1 MNHLAFL
8 LFSTLVAQGGE
19 PAPSVGWF
27 EVSVPPVSVARPA
40 LDSAREEFSKL
51 PLKMVG
57 RDELNQVLK
66 AQDRKQG
73 ILAEAGKLLKDG
85 RELHMGLKLWE
96 AAELYRQAVE
106 KLEEGFVRYYD
117 PDRLAEPVLQLGVA
131 LLQANQKDKA
141 RKAFMRAAAL
151 APGLQLSEGYY
162 SPSVRKA
169 FEKAKEELGE
179 LQPGIPP
186 PRELARICA
195 AADLSGMIVASLE
208 RLGDRPLLRVALFD
222 AEQNRFVALE
232 TAVLEEKSAT
242 KSGEEV
248 AARLKAKLA
257 AIIGLPAEAEP
268 SPPPDAGV
276 LEEPQ
281 EEEPAPAAPQEV
293 PQTEEPPAPDAGIAE
308 EPPFEEPAQT
318 SPDAGIPLDFETPPP
333 VTPWY
338 IKHWWIWAASAA
350 VIATAVA
357 LPLTVFREDVVDV
370 RVIY

>member
-8 LFSTLVAQGGE
+8 LFSMLAAQGAE

-27 EVSVPPVSVARPA
+27 EVSVPSVSVARPA
-40 LDSAREEFSKL
+40 LDTAQKEFSKL
-51 PLKMVG
+51 PLKLVG

-96 AAELYRQAVE
+96 AAELYRQAIE

-186 PRELARICA
+186 PKELARMCQA
-195 AADLSGMIVASLE
+195 AEFSSMIVSSLE

-222 AEQNRFVALE
+222 AKRNRFVAVE
-232 TAVLEEKSAT
+232 TAVLEEKTAA
-242 KSGEEV
+242 KSGEEL
-248 AARLKAKLA
+248 AARLKDNLA
-257 AIIGLPAEAEP
+257 AIIGLPVEAEP
-268 SPPPDAGV
+268 PPPAPDAGV
-276 LEEPQ
+276 ADEPQ
-281 EEEPAPAAPQEV
+281 EEEPAPAEEPPA
-293 PQTEEPPAPDAGIAE
+293 TEEPPYE
-308 EPPFEEPAQT
+308 EPTQT
-318 SPDAGIPLDFETPPP
+318 SPDAGIPLEIEPPPP

-350 VIATAVA
+350 VIATAIA

-370 RVIY
+370 RIIY

>member
-8 LFSTLVAQGGE
+8 LFYMLVAQGVE
-19 PAPSVGWF
+19 QAPSVGWF
-27 EVSVPPVSVARPA
+27 VVGVPSVSVARPA

-169 FEKAKEELGE
+169 FLKAKEELGE

-186 PRELARICA
+186 PKELARMCQA
-195 AADLSGMIVASLE
+195 AEFSGMIVASLE

-222 AEQNRFVALE
+222 AEQNRFVAVE
-232 TAVLEEKSAT
+232 TAVLEEKTAAE
-242 KSGEEV
+242 SGGELAV
-248 AARLKAKLA
+248 RLKDNLA
-257 AIIGLPAEAEP
+257 AIIGLPVEAEP
-268 SPPPDAGV
+268 PK
-276 LEEPQ
+276 
-281 EEEPAPAAPQEV
+281 
-293 PQTEEPPAPDAGIAE
+293 PAPDAGVAQEPQQEEPAQADEPPASE
-308 EPPFEEPAQT
+308 EPPYEEPTQT

-370 RVIY
+370 RIIY

>member
-8 LFSTLVAQGGE
+8 LFSTLVAQGAG
-19 PAPSVGWF
+19 PAPGVGWF
-27 EVSVPPVSVARPA
+27 EVGVPSVSVGRPA
-40 LDSAREEFSKL
+40 LDAAREEFSSL
-51 PLKMVG
+51 PLKLVG
-57 RDELNQVLK
+57 REELNQVLK
-66 AQDRKQG
+66 VEDRKQG
-73 ILAEAGKLLKDG
+73 VLAEAGKLLKDG

-96 AAELYRQAVE
+96 AAELYRQAIE

-131 LLQANQKDKA
+131 LLQLNQKDKA

-186 PRELARICA
+186 PKELARICA
-195 AADLSGMIVASLE
+195 AAKLSSMIVASLE

-232 TAVLEEKSAT
+232 TAVLEEKTAV

-248 AARLKAKLA
+248 ASRLKNKLA
-257 AIIGLPAEAEP
+257 ALIGLPIEAEP
-268 SPPPDAGV
+268 P
-276 LEEPQ
+276 
-281 EEEPAPAAPQEV
+281 
-293 PQTEEPPAPDAGIAE
+293 PPAPDAGIADEPQPEEPAPAEEPTAPDAGVAE
-308 EPPFEEPAQT
+308 EPPYQEPVQA

-338 IKHWWIWAASAA
+338 IKHWWIWAVSAA
-350 VIATAVA
+350 VVATAIA

-370 RVIY
+370 RIRY